1 MASMAMPKAW
11 ATAKYNG
18 DTAGYEN
25 WESQVKSALGP
36 LKLHV
41 CLTNVEYQGC
51 DASGARVKPETI
63 AEEDILEGLDT
74 QSSVAMWIAGTLTGT
89 AKTLYDRLRL
99 EQEADATKEDAER
112 LLILQETNPEAKEAD
127 LPPKRMYQLF
137 QAIKSNVKPEKS
149 KRIACGMIRD
159 FANTEGT
166 NKLRANVTHDEAM
179 TWYEEKHKVVVL

>member
-1 MASMAMPKAW
+1 MPKAW

-41 CLTNVEYQGC
+41 CLTNAEYQGC

-63 AEEDILEGLDT
+63 AEEDILEGPDT

-89 AKTLYDRLRL
+89 AKTLYDRLCREQEQIAELSKEERL
-99 EQEADATKEDAER
+99 ELAKQEDESAETP
-112 LLILQETNPEAKEAD
+112 IPA
-127 LPPKRMYQLF
+127 RMCPTAYELF
-137 QAIKSNVKPEKS
+137 QAIKHNVKPEKS

-159 FANTEGT
+159 FASTEGT
-166 NKLRANVTHDEAM
+166 NKLPANVTHDQAV
-179 TWYEEKHKVVVL
+179 TWYEDKRKLYEDL